1 MNYDLLAL
9 VLLIVGCGLIVAE
22 IFLPS
27 GGMISVM
34 CVIAF
39 LGSGWCAYR
48 AWWETSPAYWWTYV
62 GAVIVLIP
70 TVIISLFRVLSNTSL
85 GDRVL
90 LAAPDPSE
98 VTPYREEEAHL
109 SQLIGKQGR
118 TLTLLTPGGLVEV
131 EGERLHCFSD
141 GMVIE
146 PQTPVEVVAVRGT
159 RVMVRRV
166 DPDARPTDTLDELAA
181 AEEPPPSGDSS
192 RLDFDV
198 PQG

>member
-118 TLTLLTPGGLVEV
+118 TLTLLTPG
-131 EGERLHCFSD
+131 R
-141 GMVIE
+141 
-146 PQTPVEVVAVRGT
+146 A
-159 RVMVRRV
+159 RRSG
-166 DPDARPTDTLDELAA
+166 RRAA
-181 AEEPPPSGDSS
+181 ALFFGRDGDRTADTGRGGGGAWDAGDGSPRRSGRPADGHVGRAGGCGGTASVGG
-192 RLDFDV
+192 FV
-198 PQG
+198 PA